1 MKEERYYKVLACS
14 FIIILVVIFSM
25 KIILKDR
32 EFSESENRML
42 TQKPKFSIDRVLE
55 GRYTKK
61 YEKYVSDQI
70 YGRDLWV
77 MLKSKVDSLLNV
89 KESNGVYKCEDNY
102 YMEDFNPLPMDDINK
117 NIEAIND
124 FAKKH
129 SEIETYF
136 FNIPAAIS
144 ILDDKLPNNA
154 PIIDQ
159 KSYIDN
165 FEDSL
170 HDNIT
175 FIDCYD
181 TLKEH
186 KDEYIYYKTD
196 HHWTSLGA
204 YYAFLEFANHKNMD
218 IVEYEEKIITNAFE
232 GTLTSIGGYNPK
244 ELDEIKIYI
253 PKSDDEFVVNYVE
266 EQEKSTSLYCS
277 DYLGLKDK
285 YSVFLGGNHP
295 LVRINTTVN
304 NNERLLIIKDSY
316 ANEFVQFLTPYYRD
330 IVMVD
335 PRYYYDDINK
345 LIKDEKITEIMYMYN
360 ANGFFNDNSLNLV
373 LQEEA

>member
-102 YMEDFNPLPMDDINK
+102 YMEAFNPLPMDDINK